1 MNRIISAAILVFAF
15 ITLVLTLSKGFVRK
29 KIQKRIVEKDTEH
42 SDEAE
47 QVWEAYLE
55 ERRKQEA
62 NWCCIEAGLLV
73 LSLICAVSDS
83 LQIPRLLFMIAAAV
97 ASGMAFWL
105 NIRFG
110 ESSDKKL

>member
-1 MNRIISAAILVFAF
+1 MNRIISAAILFFAF
-15 ITLVLTLSKGFVRK
+15 ITLVLTLSKGFVRNK
-29 KIQKRIVEKDTEH
+29 VQKRIAEKDTEH
-42 SDEAE
+42 SEEAE

-73 LSLICAVSDS
+73 LSLICAVSDT
-83 LQIPRLLFMIAAAV
+83 LQIPRLLFMIAATG

-110 ESSDKKL
+110 EGSEENL

>member
-1 MNRIISAAILVFAF
+1 MNRIISAAILFFTF
-15 ITLVLTLSKGFVRK
+15 ITLALTLSKGFVRK
-29 KIQKRIVEKDTEH
+29 KVQKRLAEKDTDH
-42 SDEAE
+42 SEEAE
-47 QVWEAYLE
+47 QIWKDYLE
-55 ERRKQEA
+55 KRRKQEA

-83 LQIPRLLFMIAAAV
+83 LQIPRLLFMIAATV

-110 ESSDKKL
+110 ESSDKNL

>member
-1 MNRIISAAILVFAF
+1 MNRIISAAILIFAF

-29 KIQKRIVEKDTEH
+29 KVQKKIVERDTEH

-83 LQIPRLLFMIAAAV
+83 LQIPRLLFMIAATG

-110 ESSDKKL
+110 EGSEENL